1 MGGRAVIKAQVLAGG
16 RGKAG
21 AIRAVAST
29 DQAESA
35 AREILAMRV
44 KGFAVKCVMVAEVLD
59 IRAEYYAAI
68 TIDREAKSIVLI
80 VSAAGGMDIEDIA
93 AKEPRKIQRL
103 VMAGPAKPPG
113 DEALA
118 EWLSVTFLDDG
129 AILEQVVQIVQRM
142 YRLFREKDCS
152 LVEINP
158 LAVCSVPVGG
168 GEGVPP
174 LRVAGIL
181 PAMRGQDALAT
192 EDKAKMASPRTP
204 HGVTTN
210 SLVAADAKIVFDDN
224 GVSKHPDIAL
234 LRNPEE
240 CTPDELEA
248 KEAGLSFVSLDGE
261 IGCMVNGAGLAMAT
275 MDGIKLAGGSV
286 ANFLDVGGSSDPQ
299 KVVNAFR
306 ILLKNEKLKVILV
319 NIFGGITRCD
329 DVAQGIL
336 TARQHLNITVPIVI
350 RLIGTNEQKGRQ
362 MLAEAGMIATRA
374 MTDAIREAV
383 ACARG
388 GSQP

>member
-1 MGGRAVIKAQVLAGG
+1 VIKAQVLTGG

-21 AIRAVAST
+21 AIRAVASAE
-29 DQAESA
+29 QAESA
-35 AREILAMRV
+35 ASEILAMRV
-44 KGFAVKCVMVAEVLD
+44 KDSAVKCVMVAERLD
-59 IRAEYYAAI
+59 IRAEYYAGI
-68 TIDREAKSIVLI
+68 TIGRESKSVMLI
-80 VSAAGGMDIEDIA
+80 VSTAGGMDIEDIA
-93 AKEPRKIQRL
+93 ANEPQKIRRL
-103 VMAGPAKPPG
+103 VMAGPAKPPS

-118 EWLSVTFLDDG
+118 RWLSVTFSDQML
-129 AILEQVVQIVQRM
+129 LEQAVQIAQRM

-158 LAVCSVPVGG
+158 LAV
-168 GEGVPP
+168 
-174 LRVAGIL
+174 
-181 PAMRGQDALAT
+181 
-192 EDKAKMASPRTP
+192 TP
-204 HGVTTN
+204 TG
-210 SLVAADAKIVFDDN
+210 LVAADAKIVFDDN
-224 GVSKHPDIAL
+224 GLPKHPDVAL

-240 CTPDELEA
+240 YTPDELEA
-248 KEAGLSFVSLDGE
+248 KQAGLSFVSLNGE

-275 MDGIKLAGGSV
+275 MDGIKLAGGTA

-306 ILLKNEKLKVILV
+306 ILLRNEGLKVILI

-336 TARQHLNITVPIVI
+336 VARRQLGISVPIVI

-374 MTDAIREAV
+374 MTEAIQKAV
-383 ACARG
+383 ERAAG

>member
-1 MGGRAVIKAQVLAGG
+1 VIKAQVLAGG

-29 DQAESA
+29 EQAESA

-44 KGFAVKCVMVAEVLD
+44 KGFAVKCVMVAEWLD
-59 IRAEYYAAI
+59 IRAEYYAGI
-68 TIDREAKSIVLI
+68 TIDRETKSVVLI

-93 AKEPRKIQRL
+93 AKEPQRIRRL
-103 VMAGPAKPPG
+103 VMAGPNKPPA
-113 DEALA
+113 DEALS
-118 EWLSVTFLDDG
+118 EWLSVTFSDRTL
-129 AILEQVVQIVQRM
+129 LEQAVQTVQRM
-142 YRLFREKDCS
+142 YRLLREKDCS

-158 LAVCSVPVGG
+158 LAVCSVPV
-168 GEGVPP
+168 
-174 LRVAGIL
+174 R
-181 PAMRGQDALAT
+181 
-192 EDKAKMASPRTP
+192 ASQETP

-210 SLVAADAKIVFDDN
+210 SLVAADAKIIFDDN
-224 GVSKHPDIAL
+224 GVSKHPDVAL
-234 LRNPEE
+234 LGNPEE
-240 CTPDELEA
+240 YTPDELEA

-306 ILLKNEKLKVILV
+306 ILLKNEKLKLILV

-336 TARQHLNITVPIVI
+336 TAREQLGIAVPVVI

-362 MLAEAGMIATRA
+362 MLTEAGMIVTRA
-374 MTDAIREAV
+374 MTEAVREAV
-383 ACARG
+383 RRAKG